1 MAMKTK
7 EGRIIIDLYCK
18 PKNGPQ
24 YLHYNSCQADHRK
37 RLIIF
42 SQNLQLKG
50 ICSEKNNLFKI
61 CFRKRDILTILSRKR
76 LKKGP

>member
-1 MAMKTK
+1 MKTK

-18 PKNGPQ
+18 PKDGPQ

-42 SQNLQLKG
+42 SQKLQLKG
-50 ICSEKNNLFKI
+50 ICSEKNT
-61 CFRKRDILTILSRKR
+61 C
-76 LKKGP
+76 LKYVFVKGIS

>member
-1 MAMKTK
+1 MKTK

-18 PKNGPQ
+18 PKDGPQ

-42 SQNLQLKG
+42 S
-50 ICSEKNNLFKI
+50 
-61 CFRKRDILTILSRKR
+61 
-76 LKKGP
+76 